1 MASIAGAQNLQDGQ
15 NHSLQTAGVEA
26 SAGFLRVAGVV
37 LLAVAGSAAL
47 FPMWQ
52 DSWTLWSEDPLRS
65 IGAIFPLISLVLV
78 LWRWRQMQFR
88 MQGSY
93 WGLLPITLSV
103 FGARLFDASTL
114 NITIGGERWGLLH
127 PGMVLFCYG
136 VGCAL
141 LFGGVPLLRRTIF
154 PLCLLLLINPVPRFF
169 NTLVDLPLQRLGAG
183 TARSF
188 SHLIGLRPTGEQLKM
203 MFAPDFGMM
212 IVPGCNGVRGSITL
226 GYLALIFGY
235 TRGLSAKAL
244 ATLTTGAF
252 LMGYVLNLIRLCTLV
267 IYYKVGLSWI
277 AIQKYG
283 VEIDYVIGCTI
294 FLFAT
299 LGIGLAVRFYQ
310 LHENIQEPTIDT
322 QPVEPAK
329 GLALRALCF
338 AVLILIFLIPQA
350 RAISAARHAVG
361 PSAAD
366 VLAAMP
372 KQVGRYALT
381 RTWTEHDTSNKVSLV
396 LGEYRAE
403 GVTNGR
409 FTLGLWVGSSNH
421 FVANS
426 KLYQD
431 IHPQWSRSFDA
442 TAASALPVRFIG
454 NFYDDG
460 VSRSYDAETACTA
473 AGCRENLVVDPKT
486 GVVFT
491 SPDLTELAIART
503 TRRLPILLRREWTD
517 TTTPE
522 ATQRAEFEADARDFL
537 AHLQIQPL
545 IQSAGN

>member
-1 MASIAGAQNLQDGQ
+1 MQAVTLREEPGLLRAVGIAL
-15 NHSLQTAGVEA
+15 LTA
-26 SAGFLRVAGVV
+26 
-37 LLAVAGSAAL
+37 AGSAAL

-52 DSWTLWSEDPLRS
+52 NAWTLWSEDPLRS
-65 IGAIFPLISLVLV
+65 IGAIFPIIALLLV
-78 LWRWRQMQFR
+78 LWRWRRLQFR
-88 MQGSY
+88 GRGSY
-93 WGLLPITLSV
+93 WGLLLIALSIL
-103 FGARLFDASTL
+103 GARVFDAATFNVTL
-114 NITIGGERWGLLH
+114 GGQRWGLLH

-136 VGCAL
+136 IGCTL
-141 LFGGVPLLRRTIF
+141 LFGGVPLLRRAIF

-169 NTLVDLPLQRLGAG
+169 NTVVDLPLQQLGAG
-183 TARSF
+183 TARAF

-244 ATLTTGAF
+244 AVLTTGAF

-310 LHENIQEPTIDT
+310 LREGSGEQAP
-322 QPVEPAK
+322 PALPASPAT
-329 GLALRALCF
+329 GFALRALCF
-338 AVLILIFLIPQA
+338 AALILVFLIPQA
-350 RAISAARHAVG
+350 RAINAARHTVE
-361 PSAAD
+361 PTAAD
-366 VLAAMP
+366 VLAALP
-372 KQVGRYALT
+372 KQVGRYTLT
-381 RTWTEHDTSNKVSLV
+381 RTWTEGDTARKVNIV
-396 LGEYRAE
+396 LGEYRADD
-403 GVTNGR
+403 VKDGR
-409 FTLGLWVGSSNH
+409 FTLGLWIGGGNH

-426 KLYQD
+426 KLYRD
-431 IHPQWSRSFDA
+431 VHPQWTGAFEA
-442 TAASALPVRFIG
+442 TAASSLPVRFIG
-454 NFYDDG
+454 SFYDDG
-460 VSRSYDAETACTA
+460 VNRSYDAETACIA
-473 AGCRENLVVDPKT
+473 SGCRENLVMDPKT
-486 GVVFT
+486 GIVFS
-491 SPDLTELAIART
+491 SPDLAELAVARS

-517 TTTPE
+517 
-522 ATQRAEFEADARDFL
+522 ATVPQTAQRAEFEADARDFV

-545 IQSAGN
+545 VQSVGH